1 MRSSGSSVSRGSVA
15 SGVCVAASIG
25 ATAPTDSF
33 PFPVAPPVFCFLF
46 ARVNGVEERSR
57 VT

>member
-1 MRSSGSSVSRGSVA
+1 MRSSGSSVSRESVA

-25 ATAPTDSF
+25 AEAPADSF
-33 PFPVAPPVFCFLF
+33 AFPVAPSVFCFLV

>member
-1 MRSSGSSVSRGSVA
+1 MRSSGSSVFRESVA
-15 SGVCVAASIG
+15 SEVCVAASIG
-25 ATAPTDSF
+25 AEAPTDSF
-33 PFPVAPPVFCFLF
+33 TFPVAPSVFCFLF